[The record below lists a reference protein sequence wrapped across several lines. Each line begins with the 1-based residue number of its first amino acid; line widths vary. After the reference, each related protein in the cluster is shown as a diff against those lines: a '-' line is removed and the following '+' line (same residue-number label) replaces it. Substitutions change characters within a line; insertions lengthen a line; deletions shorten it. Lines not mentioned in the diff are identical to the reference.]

1 VISRQ
6 LAERESEGRP
16 IRVGTVGTGWM
27 GTGFLAA
34 VRHVPGMEIGI
45 LVDDD
50 VRKAAQV
57 LQTLGGVDPERI
69 VATDSPGKAQD
80 ALVHG
85 KVVVTP
91 SLELAVAM
99 NGIDVYTDVTPSPAS
114 GAATAMTAIDAGR
127 DVVLINIEA
136 DVTVGAELKH
146 RARGKGVLYTV
157 SSGDEPGCLMEL
169 WDFVTSLGYRPIVIG
184 KGKNNPLNT
193 DATPDTVRESALK
206 ADKDPF
212 QVASYVDGSK
222 TMFEMCCVANATGC
236 RPMQPGMIGPEA
248 TQETISSI
256 FALDSDGGLA
266 TFAPAVDYVQGSAMA
281 GGVFVTV
288 RIDDRRIA
296 QDLNYLKVGS
306 GNYFTFFRP
315 YHLWFLEAPISIA
328 RAVINRET
336 MLVPMDHPTADVVSV
351 AKKDLKPGETLD
363 TFGGYTFRGVL
374 YDSSELP
381 GVSAGATGEGSGRG
395 SGPGTRVAGSRPL
408 PAGIAPG
415 ARMTRAVAAGET
427 VTWDDV
433 ELDED
438 KPVVQLRRRQDS
450 RLEGER
456 I

>member
-1 VISRQ
+1 MISKR
-6 LAERESEGRP
+6 LAGREAEGRP
-16 IRVGTVGTGWM
+16 IRIGTVGTGWM

-45 LVDDD
+45 LVDED
-50 VRKAAQV
+50 VQKAADV
-57 LQTLGGVDPERI
+57 LQSLGGVAPERI

-114 GAATAMTAIDAGR
+114 GAATAIAAIDAGR

-136 DVTVGAELKH
+136 DVTVGAELKY
-146 RARGKGVLYTV
+146 RAGENGVLYTV

-169 WDFVTSLGYRPIVIG
+169 WDFVTSLGYTPIVIG

-248 TQETISSI
+248 TQDTVSGI
-256 FALDSDGGLA
+256 FALEQDGGVA
-266 TFAPAVDYVQGSAMA
+266 KFAGAVDYVQGSAMA
-281 GGVFVTV
+281 GGVFITV
-288 RIDDRRIA
+288 RIDDARIA

-328 RAVINRET
+328 RAVLDRET
-336 MLVPMDHPTADVVSV
+336 TLVPMDHPSADVVTV
-351 AKKDLKPGETLD
+351 AKRNLAAGEALD
-363 TFGGYTFRGVL
+363 TFGGYTFRGVM
-374 YDSSELP
+374 YDASELP
-381 GVSAGATGEGSGRG
+381 G
-395 SGPGTRVAGSRPL
+395 AGSTATAAGHSGGGAQPL
-408 PAGIAPG
+408 PAGLAPG
-415 ARMTRAVAAGET
+415 ARITRAVASGEI

-438 KPVVQLRRRQDS
+438 APVVRLRRAQYS
-450 RLEGER
+450 RLKGEQQ
-456 I
+456 